1 MFRYLWALLLVI
13 FSQNTLA
20 NPKGELSAM
29 KHCAAC
35 HGPMGVSVRPDS
47 PNLAGLSPSY
57 IVKQL
62 KLYRDGH
69 REHELMNVVTRNL
82 DDSNIQE
89 LASWYS
95 SLDVEVTYWNPTKNE
110 QVAQTCAAC
119 HGLVGI
125 SKNPDAPTLAGQ
137 PPFYLVDRLKQIR
150 VDSEHIDVG
159 MAAIASTLSDEE
171 TQQAVD
177 WYSSIK
183 IQAYRP

>member
-1 MFRYLWALLLVI
+1 MLRYLWLLLLI
-13 FSQNTLA
+13 ISSESLLA
-20 NPKGELSAM
+20 NAGGELSAM

-35 HGPMGVSVRPDS
+35 HGPMGVSARP
-47 PNLAGLSPSY
+47 
-57 IVKQL
+57 
-62 KLYRDGH
+62 
-69 REHELMNVVTRNL
+69 ELMNVVTRNL

-137 PPFYLVDRLKQIR
+137 PQFYLVDRLKQIR
-150 VDSEHIDVG
+150 VDSKHVDAG
-159 MAAIASTLSDEE
+159 MAAIASKLSDEE
-171 TQQAVD
+171 TKQVVD
-177 WYSSIK
+177 WYSSIR

>member
-1 MFRYLWALLLVI
+1 MFRYLWVLLLVI

-29 KHCAAC
+29 KHCAVC
-35 HGPMGVSVRPDS
+35 HGPMGISVRPDS

-95 SLDVEVTYWNPTKNE
+95 SLDV
-110 QVAQTCAAC
+110 
-119 HGLVGI
+119 
-125 SKNPDAPTLAGQ
+125 
-137 PPFYLVDRLKQIR
+137 
-150 VDSEHIDVG
+150 
-159 MAAIASTLSDEE
+159 
-171 TQQAVD
+171 
-177 WYSSIK
+177 
-183 IQAYRP
+183 